1 VFRSPL
7 AEAGK
12 RLFNDTDTSDGSA
25 GKCARC
31 HNDAGATALSSGTND
46 NFNTGVENL
55 AEQPAAAIVAEV
67 GDPNLADDPP
77 DDGLGSPGDGTF
89 NTASLVEAA
98 DTPPF
103 FHDNS
108 VATLEQAVDFYNGTT
123 FADSPSGRFLASA
136 SSGEAN
142 GIAIRLEP
150 DEVVAVAAFL
160 RVLNALENVRSAS
173 KAVRS
178 AARSRDAGDALEV
191 ASADVADAAEVLGAA
206 NLHADAVRDLRAA
219 ETLLLRAVER
229 PRARHLALGAAL
241 FRLESARRRLV
252 VR

>member
-1 VFRSPL
+1 
-7 AEAGK
+7 
-12 RLFNDTDTSDGSA
+12 
-25 GKCARC
+25 
-31 HNDAGATALSSGTND
+31 
-46 NFNTGVENL
+46 
-55 AEQPAAAIVAEV
+55 
-67 GDPNLADDPP
+67 
-77 DDGLGSPGDGTF
+77 
-89 NTASLVEAA
+89 VEAA

-108 VATLEQAVDFYNGTT
+108 IATLEQAVDFYNGTA

-142 GIAIRLEP
+142 GIAIHLESE
-150 DEVVAVAAFL
+150 EVAAVAAFL

-178 AARSRDAGDALEV
+178 AARSRDAGGAVEV